1 MCVTLPAIAQYLLD
15 LGFQYVLLGQLQSD
29 VIESRFGRYRQMSG
43 ANYFVSVKQILE
55 AELKIKAASL
65 LKFSGIDQLNLLTSG
80 ESASGLKDESYL
92 DQIALDFT
100 NVIVEKGCGNLN
112 SADKNVI
119 YYVTGA
125 VVRSHIRQ
133 SKCDSCQK
141 ILSDGPLSPLT
152 EENVD
157 GIDDATKVFLQDINR
172 GDPNQKES
180 SSKQIKHRYQT
191 NDKLYFTCNVNM
203 LAAWCAMRMPQLTSS
218 VCAGE
223 LTLGIC
229 YGQMLQK
236 PPSAPRNLDVVGDD
250 DDPAT
255 ITLNWQLPKLQNG
268 KLNGYVIFYTT
279 DNTKL
284 DRDWVVEGVGRNDL
298 TKQITGLTLDTTYY
312 FKIQA
317 HNSNGYG
324 PFSQT
329 VLWTTSSAPPSAP
342 RHVTIVAD
350 DDDPLTINLN
360 WQPPKHHGKRNGY
373 IIFYRTDNTKLDKV
387 QEAVESN
394 ALTKQITGLT
404 PDTRYYFQV
413 EAHNI
418 KGYGPFS
425 QTVVWTTT
433 SGKSPSSVIF
443 G

>member
-80 ESASGLKDESYL
+80 ESASGLKDESHL

-191 NDKLYFTCNVNM
+191 NDKVDKKTFALIEAF
-203 LAAWCAMRMPQLTSS
+203 
-218 VCAGE
+218 
-223 LTLGIC
+223 I
-229 YGQMLQK
+229 
-236 PPSAPRNLDVVGDD
+236 
-250 DDPAT
+250 
-255 ITLNWQLPKLQNG
+255 I
-268 KLNGYVIFYTT
+268 
-279 DNTKL
+279 
-284 DRDWVVEGVGRNDL
+284 
-298 TKQITGLTLDTTYY
+298 
-312 FKIQA
+312 
-317 HNSNGYG
+317 
-324 PFSQT
+324 
-329 VLWTTSSAPPSAP
+329 
-342 RHVTIVAD
+342 
-350 DDDPLTINLN
+350 
-360 WQPPKHHGKRNGY
+360 
-373 IIFYRTDNTKLDKV
+373 IIFI
-387 QEAVESN
+387 
-394 ALTKQITGLT
+394 LTYI
-404 PDTRYYFQV
+404 
-413 EAHNI
+413 
-418 KGYGPFS
+418 
-425 QTVVWTTT
+425 
-433 SGKSPSSVIF
+433 
-443 G
+443 